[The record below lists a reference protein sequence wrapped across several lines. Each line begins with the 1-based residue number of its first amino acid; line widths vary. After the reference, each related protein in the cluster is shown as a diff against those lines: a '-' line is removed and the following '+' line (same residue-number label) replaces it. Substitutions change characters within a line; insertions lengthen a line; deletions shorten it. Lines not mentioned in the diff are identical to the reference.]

1 VSFEPILLAP
11 EEVAEEIYPYRRVW
25 QTSWLE
31 ILVLL
36 FGVVL
41 ILLLTDILHILPD
54 NLGNDLLPRLG
65 IALLPFGA
73 WLLFSYRGER
83 RALQPRPGLLGI
95 VVLGALVANGIAV
108 PLEERLFVPDQWL
121 PHNGFFG
128 RVLGYMLTLG
138 FTAEFLKYAVLRYTV
153 WPQRFHQRLDG
164 IAYALAVSLGFA
176 TVYNVRFALFADA
189 SLPATALRVA
199 SFTFSHLAIGLII
212 GFALA
217 ELRIG
222 HPPVFWLPMN
232 LLLASFVSGLFYA
245 FRNLAIVSGLG
256 VGSTASAPIR
266 GLILALGLVT
276 IMFFIMAFLIE
287 SADARME
294 ALTGRRHAL

>member
-11 EEVAEEIYPYRRVW
+11 EEIAEEIYPYRRVW

-54 NLGNDLLPRLG
+54 DLSDPLPRLG
-65 IALLPFGA
+65 IALLPLGA
-73 WLLFSYRGER
+73 WLVFSYRGER
-83 RALQPRPGLLGI
+83 RALQPRPALLGI

-121 PHNGFFG
+121 PQSGFFG
-128 RVLGYMLTLG
+128 RVIGYMLTVG
-138 FTAEFLKYAVLRYTV
+138 FTAEFLKYAVLRYSV
-153 WPQRFHQRLDG
+153 WPHRFNQRLDG
-164 IAYALAVSLGFA
+164 IAYALAVSLGYA
-176 TVYNVRFALFADA
+176 TVYNLRFALYTEAT
-189 SLPATALRVA
+189 LPATALRVA

-222 HPPVFWLPMN
+222 RPPVFWLPVN
-232 LLLASFVSGLFYA
+232 LLLAAFLSGLYYA
-245 FRNLAIVSGLG
+245 FRNLAIVGGLN

-266 GLILALGLVT
+266 GFALAVGLVM
-276 IMFFIMAFLIE
+276 IMFFTVAFLVE